1 MKTVVGRWSLVV
13 GQAGLAE
20 LRTEGII
27 MGSGICGAALVRAAN
42 AMLTALGGDQVSLLL
57 PAMATASDAAG
68 QLGLVDPGVQSVII
82 APVVA
87 TNLPTG
93 NLGPT
98 RRIEFTLPASAVDV
112 QLPTLGMGSAEALF
126 NAVLGL
132 VYDGDLFHIEA
143 VVTENFAG
151 TAYFYVVTAV
161 E

>member
-1 MKTVVGRWSLVV
+1 
-13 GQAGLAE
+13 
-20 LRTEGII
+20 

-57 PAMATASDAAG
+57 PATATASDAAG
-68 QLGLVDPGVQSVII
+68 QLGLVDPGVQNVII

-87 TNLPTG
+87 NNLPTG
-93 NLGPT
+93 NLGPA
-98 RRIEFTLPASAVDV
+98 RRIEFTLPASAIEG
-112 QLPTLGMGSAEALF
+112 QLSTLGMGSADDLF
-126 NAVLGL
+126 NAALGL

-143 VVTENFAG
+143 VATENFAG